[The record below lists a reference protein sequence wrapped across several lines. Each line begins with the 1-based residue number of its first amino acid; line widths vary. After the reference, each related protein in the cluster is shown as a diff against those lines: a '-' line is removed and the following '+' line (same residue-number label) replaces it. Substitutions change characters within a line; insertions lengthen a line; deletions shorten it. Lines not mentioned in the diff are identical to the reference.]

1 MKEQVFDY
9 NTRREITNRR
19 KAELEQRIRKL
30 SGNDRELVL
39 ELLEQPGRSGE
50 QIRKIAKQ
58 FYANPEKKPSQWFD
72 QSGLLPMTRVHKGL
86 LDTFVPE
93 NYQESYLYIIDKL
106 NQFPFSYGWNRRTVR
121 TKGYGPQISLVFS
134 LLTTYEKLFYFDGRL
149 EDYIYKRLDE
159 E

>member
-50 QIRKIAKQ
+50 QIRKIAK
-58 FYANPEKKPSQWFD
+58 
-72 QSGLLPMTRVHKGL
+72 
-86 LDTFVPE
+86 
-93 NYQESYLYIIDKL
+93 
-106 NQFPFSYGWNRRTVR
+106 
-121 TKGYGPQISLVFS
+121 
-134 LLTTYEKLFYFDGRL
+134 
-149 EDYIYKRLDE
+149 
-159 E
+159 